1 MKQFQS
7 GDDPRRNT
15 KGRPKGSPNK
25 STDELRSMFRDF
37 LSANMERLQSDF
49 DQLEPKDR
57 LLFIDRVARLILPPP
72 MHELQTLTDEQLD
85 HLIYKLKSEQNG
97 QSKND

>member
-1 MKQFQS
+1 MKPFQS

-57 LLFIDRVARLILPPP
+57 LQFIDRVARLILPPP

>member
-1 MKQFQS
+1 
-7 GDDPRRNT
+7 
-15 KGRPKGSPNK
+15 
-25 STDELRSMFRDF
+25 

-57 LLFIDRVARLILPPP
+57 LQFIDRVARLILPPP